1 MTISRIWTARKRAVL
16 MMNNIVNENDFKYYM
31 QDIERYYFGA
41 RYSYSELLSNE
52 MVPFRFKTII
62 TKYIKDDVDYDT
74 TLESH
79 LYYMN
84 KESFD
89 YSIYKQLKAR
99 IRVNQYKKS
108 DRPENGFREK
118 LYTIEELTSIAP
130 EDKEK
135 MGMIIR
141 ELVLSKLAMFA
152 FSV

>member
-1 MTISRIWTARKRAVL
+1 

-41 RYSYSELLSNE
+41 RYSYNELLANE
-52 MVPFRFKTII
+52 MVPFKFKTII
-62 TKYIKDDVDYDT
+62 TKYIKDDVDYET

-79 LYYMN
+79 FYYMN

-99 IRVNQYKKS
+99 IRVNQYKKA
-108 DRPENGFREK
+108 DRPANGYREK
-118 LYTIEELTSIAP
+118 LYTIEELSSISP
-130 EDKEK
+130 EDKEN

>member
-1 MTISRIWTARKRAVL
+1 
-16 MMNNIVNENDFKYYM
+16 MNNIVNENDFKYYM

-41 RYSYSELLSNE
+41 RYSYNELLANE
-52 MVPFRFKTII
+52 MVPFKFKSII
-62 TKYIKDDVDYDT
+62 TKYIKDEVEYDT

-79 LYYMN
+79 LYYMG
-84 KESFD
+84 KDSFD
-89 YSIYKQLKAR
+89 YSIYKQLRAR
-99 IRVNQYKKS
+99 IRVNQYKKEGF
-108 DRPENGFREK
+108 PEGGYREK
-118 LYTIEELTSIAP
+118 LYTIEELSAISP

>member
-1 MTISRIWTARKRAVL
+1 
-16 MMNNIVNENDFKYYM
+16 MNNIVNENDFKYYM

-41 RYSYSELLSNE
+41 RYSYKELLANE
-52 MVPFRFKTII
+52 MVPFKFKAII

-79 LYYMN
+79 LYYMG

-89 YSIYKQLKAR
+89 YRIFKQLKAR
-99 IRVNQYKKS
+99 VRVNQYKKPL
-108 DRPENGFREK
+108 DPVKGYREK
-118 LYTIEELTSIAP
+118 LYTIEELTSISP

-135 MGMIIR
+135 QGFIIR
-141 ELVLSKLAMFA
+141 ELVLYKLAMFA